1 MTDEDIR
8 NRNMKMPKYECTPAL
23 GSAASLCEEPTLL
36 CCKRKIDI
44 VKAEDIQTD
53 YFNCHEDVIDRLRRR
68 VDGVADTWRTWH
80 LIR

>member
-1 MTDEDIR
+1 MSAR
-8 NRNMKMPKYECTPAL
+8 RRSAL
-23 GSAASLCEEPTLL
+23 PLRSAKTLL

-68 VDGVADTWRTWH
+68 VDGVADTWRTWR